1 MQEYPIKRGLAKD
14 LSIRMVDALRECFG
28 TDVHKADGHYQI
40 SYGALKLLDVSM
52 GKGGKTLVVHTESN
66 KDAADEVIIDTN
78 RRFRHYLDAATGYS
92 TRERVKKA
100 KSIEDATKAIR

>member
-1 MQEYPIKRGLAKD
+1 MQEYPVKRGLTKD
-14 LSIRMVDALRECFG
+14 LSTRMVDVMRECFG
-28 TDVHKADGHYQI
+28 RDVHKAGEHYQI

-52 GKGGKTLVVHTESN
+52 GKGGKTLVVYTESN

-78 RRFRHYLDAATGYS
+78 RRFRRYLDAATGYS

-100 KSIEDATKAIR
+100 KSVEDDTESIR